1 MKFSQALKMA
11 FMSLKSNRMR
21 SFLTMLG
28 IIIGVLAVTMLIS
41 TVQGATSEVTEQIQ
55 SLGSN
60 LLIVNVMSPKETY
73 YTVEDLE
80 ALESRDSIAGVAP
93 VVSRSASLKAG
104 ANTTTASVEGVTAK
118 YGRIRNLSLSAGR
131 FLCDIDVT
139 ARSANAVIGSETA
152 ETLFGTG
159 DCIGNTLYIEGRAF
173 TVVGLLTE
181 TKNSMI
187 GSSDNVVII
196 PITTAQR
203 LMQSKEIPM
212 IYISAETADS
222 VEEAQVAV
230 DRFFLRELGDEDY
243 FTILSQAAV
252 LSLLDEVMGTMTILL
267 GSIAGISLL
276 VGGIGIMNIMLVSV
290 SERTREIGI
299 RKAIGAQRADILT
312 QFLIEAV
319 VLSLTGGLIG
329 LALGALGLSLI
340 STAFDLTARLT
351 VSTAAL
357 ALGFSAV
364 VGIVFGSY
372 PANKAARLRPI
383 DALRYE

>member
-187 GSSDNVVII
+187 ASSDNVVII

-230 DRFFLRELGDEDY
+230 DRYFLRELGDEDY

-252 LSLLDEVMGTMTILL
+252 LSLLDEVMRTMTILL

-290 SERTREIGI
+290 TERTREIGI

>member
-230 DRFFLRELGDEDY
+230 DRYFLRELGDEDY

-252 LSLLDEVMGTMTILL
+252 LSLLDEVMRTMTILL

-290 SERTREIGI
+290 TERTREIGI

>member
-1 MKFSQALKMA
+1 
-11 FMSLKSNRMR
+11 
-21 SFLTMLG
+21 
-28 IIIGVLAVTMLIS
+28 
-41 TVQGATSEVTEQIQ
+41 
-55 SLGSN
+55 
-60 LLIVNVMSPKETY
+60 
-73 YTVEDLE
+73 
-80 ALESRDSIAGVAP
+80 
-93 VVSRSASLKAG
+93 
-104 ANTTTASVEGVTAK
+104 
-118 YGRIRNLSLSAGR
+118 
-131 FLCDIDVT
+131 
-139 ARSANAVIGSETA
+139 
-152 ETLFGTG
+152 
-159 DCIGNTLYIEGRAF
+159 
-173 TVVGLLTE
+173 VGLLTE

>member
-252 LSLLDEVMGTMTILL
+252 LSLLDEVMRTMTILL

-290 SERTREIGI
+290 TERTREIGI